1 MSTCNTITL
10 ASLQH
15 DVIHAGGVG
24 DDSLKCGGTSRE
36 EEGGGGGRHDAKS
49 SKVAKTDMVRKVENH
64 LFRKKNF
71 LRIDDSRFS
80 NQILGIGMC
89 LPRI

>member
-24 DDSLKCGGTSRE
+24 DDSLKCGGASRE
-36 EEGGGGGRHDAKS
+36 EEGGGGGKHEAKS
-49 SKVAKTDMVRKVENH
+49 SKVAKTDMVRKVKKT
-64 LFRKKNF
+64 LFSKEIFFSGRG
-71 LRIDDSRFS
+71 SRFF
-80 NQILGIGMC
+80 NQMLI
-89 LPRI
+89 